1 VYNLALEIEEAHM
14 RLGGGSLRL
23 DGSQSLYNEIWKV
36 KVPPKVQVFAWK
48 LSQDGL
54 ATQSNKHP

>member
-1 VYNLALEIEEAHM
+1 M